1 MRPSESHGT
10 RGCTGALPN
19 GENVSE
25 ATRHMTAQEQS
36 SVGRRGPEL
45 RTHGGT
51 EAIPSWEAG
60 SEAVGHM
67 AAPEPSLAG
76 RRGPKL
82 WDTCQH
88 WSPP

>member
-1 MRPSESHGT
+1 
-10 RGCTGALPN
+10 
-19 GENVSE
+19 
-25 ATRHMTAQEQS
+25 
-36 SVGRRGPEL
+36 VGRRGPEL

-51 EAIPSWEAG
+51 KAIPSWEAG

-67 AAPEPSLAG
+67 VAPEPSLAG